1 MPTLQEISSSM
12 CDVRKSVGR
21 LLILALSAGLLAVA
35 VRSAQAQI
43 TSSVDIN
50 KRKQEA
56 HARRETNA
64 SRQARIARTVEDT
77 YSHRYEV
84 MGGGGFL
91 RFRSGSRLKRNNE
104 ISWNTAFNYYFNPKL
119 SVIGDAQGSFGHAK
133 ALTNNTYGVPSPQ
146 INEYF
151 FMGGVSYRFYRKE
164 RVAISAQALGGIGWG
179 IFSGG
184 SKAIPAVDLGLWQDG
199 TRPSVQLGV
208 SADYNFYPNIAFRFT
223 PTWTGTT
230 FQSGAGAPASSL
242 QGDFGFN
249 AGIIYRF
256 GRQ

>member
-1 MPTLQEISSSM
+1 M
-12 CDVRKSVGR
+12 R
-21 LLILALSAGLLAVA
+21 LLSLALAAGLFAGAALPAC
-35 VRSAQAQI
+35 AQI
-43 TSSVDIN
+43 SSSVDIN

-64 SRQARIARTVEDT
+64 SRKARIARTVEDT

-84 MGGGGFL
+84 IGGGGFL
-91 RFRSGSRLKRNNE
+91 RFRSGSQLKRNNE
-104 ISWNTAFNYYFNPKL
+104 ISWATAFNYYLNPKL
-119 SVIGDAQGSFGHAK
+119 AIIGDAQGSFGSAK
-133 ALTNNTYGVPSPQ
+133 ALTNNTFGVPSPQ

-151 FMGGVSYRFYRKE
+151 FMGGASYRFYRKE
-164 RVAISAQALGGIGWG
+164 RFAVSAQALGGIGWG

-184 SKAIPAVDLGLWQDG
+184 SKSIPGVNLGLWQDG
-199 TRPSVQLGV
+199 SRPAVQLGV
-208 SADYNFYPNIAFRFT
+208 SGDYNFYPNIAFRIT

-230 FQSGAGAPASSL
+230 FQSGPTAPASSL
-242 QGDFGFN
+242 QSDFGIN

>member
-1 MPTLQEISSSM
+1 M
-12 CDVRKSVGR
+12 CDVRKSVLR
-21 LLILALSAGLLAVA
+21 LLTLALMAGLFAIT
-35 VRSAQAQI
+35 AQAQI
-43 TSSVDIN
+43 SGSVDIN

-64 SRQARIARTVEDT
+64 SRQARIARTIEDT
-77 YSHRYEV
+77 YTHRYEV
-84 MGGGGFL
+84 IGGGGYQ
-91 RFRSGSRLKRNNE
+91 RFRSGSQLQRNNE
-104 ISWNTAFNYYFNPKL
+104 ISWATAFHYYLNPKL
-119 SVIGDAQGSFGHAK
+119 AIVGDAQGSFGNAK
-133 ALTNNTYGVPSPQ
+133 ALINNSYGVPYPQ

-151 FMGGVSYRFYRKE
+151 FMGGASYRFYRKE
-164 RVAISAQALGGIGWG
+164 RFAVSAQALGGMGWG

-184 SKAIPAVDLGLWQDG
+184 SKSIPSVNLGLWQDG
-199 TRPSVQLGV
+199 TRPAFQFGV
-208 SADYNFYPNIAFRFT
+208 SGDYNFYPNIAFRVT

-242 QGDFGFN
+242 QSNFGIN

>member
-1 MPTLQEISSSM
+1 M
-12 CDVRKSVGR
+12 CDVRNSVVR
-21 LLILALSAGLLAVA
+21 LLPLALIAGLFAVTVLPA
-35 VRSAQAQI
+35 KAQI
-43 TSSVDIN
+43 SGSVDIN

-64 SRQARIARTVEDT
+64 SRQARVARTIEDT

-84 MGGGGFL
+84 IGGGGYQ
-91 RFRSGSRLKRNNE
+91 RFRSGSQLQRNNE
-104 ISWNTAFNYYFNPKL
+104 ISWATAFHYYLNPKL
-119 SVIGDAQGSFGHAK
+119 AIIGDAQGSFGNAK
-133 ALTNNTYGVPSPQ
+133 ALVNNIYGVPYPQ

-151 FMGGVSYRFYRKE
+151 FMGGASYRFYRKE
-164 RVAISAQALGGIGWG
+164 RFAVSAQALGGMGWG

-184 SKAIPAVDLGLWQDG
+184 SKSIPSTNLGLWQDG
-199 TRPSVQLGV
+199 TRPSFQFGV
-208 SADYNFYPNIAFRFT
+208 SGDYNFYPNVAFRVT

-242 QGDFGFN
+242 QSNFGFN